1 MTEENV
7 VAAANVEEEK
17 KEFTVDE
24 LLAINADSIEKL
36 KETYKN
42 PEYPGSVPI
51 MNKLLDERI
60 ELLDKKGVDWRRE
73 KVSEPT
79 A

>member
-1 MTEENV
+1 LTEEHID
-7 VAAANVEEEK
+7 ASANVEEEK
-17 KEFTVDE
+17 EVTIDDF
-24 LLAINADSIEKL
+24 LAENTASIEKL

-60 ELLDKKGVDWRRE
+60 HLLDQKGVEWRRE
-73 KVSEPT
+73 KVSEP
-79 A
+79 AV